1 MSTPRNTSLSPALTL
16 LMAIATGLTVASN
29 YYAQPL
35 LHTIAQQLGL
45 STASAGSI
53 VITAQLSYGAGL
65 FLLVPLGDLLEQRRL
80 IVTMTLLSAA
90 GLVLS
95 AMAPNLTLL
104 LLGTAITG
112 LFSVVAQVLVPM
124 AASLAHPQH
133 RGRVVGTLMSGLLLG
148 ILLARTAAGLVSSL
162 ADWRAIYWL
171 AAALLTLCA
180 VALAFSLPRRR
191 QSAGLGYG
199 QLLGS
204 VLTLFV
210 EEPVLRLRA
219 LLGLLTFCLFGLFW
233 TPLAFVLSA
242 APYGYCDATIGLFG
256 LAGAAGALAANAAG
270 RLADRGKGSL
280 ATLIGLATLLAAWLP
295 LAFAGRS
302 LWALLLGVLVLDLAV
317 QLVHVS
323 NQNAVYALRPLA
335 RNRLNAGYITCYFI
349 GGALG
354 STLGAQ
360 LYARLGWPGIV
371 GAGVAI
377 SALALVV
384 WLTRATASSAPSAQ
398 RDSSSSP
405 DIDLRSR

>member
-1 MSTPRNTSLSPALTL
+1 MPASREPALSRALIL

-35 LHTIAQQLGL
+35 LHTIAGQLGL
-45 STASAGSI
+45 DTASAGSI

-80 IVTMTLLSAA
+80 IVGMTLLSAA
-90 GLVLS
+90 GLLLS
-95 AMAPNLTLL
+95 AFAPNLPLL

-124 AASLAHPQH
+124 AASLANPEH

-162 ADWRAIYWL
+162 AGWRAIYLL
-171 AAALLTLCA
+171 AAMLLALCA
-180 VALAFSLPRRR
+180 LALALSLPRRQ
-191 QSAGLGYG
+191 QSAGLRYP
-199 QLLGS
+199 QLLAS

-219 LLGLLTFCLFGLFW
+219 LLGLLSFCLFGLFW

-242 APYGYCDATIGLFG
+242 PPYGYGDATIGLFG
-256 LAGAAGALAANAAG
+256 LAGAAGALAASAAG

-280 ATLIGLATLLAAWLP
+280 ATLVGLGALLAAWLP
-295 LAFAGRS
+295 LAFAEQS
-302 LWALLLGVLVLDLAV
+302 LGALLLGVLVLDLAV

-323 NQNAVYALRPLA
+323 NQNAVYAVRPQA

-360 LYARLGWPGIV
+360 LYDHFGWQGIV
-371 GAGVAI
+371 CAGALI
-377 SALALVV
+377 SALALMI
-384 WLTRATASSAPSAQ
+384 WLIHETTRAHTASNSSA
-398 RDSSSSP
+398 
-405 DIDLRSR
+405 DIDLRRE